1 MIVDKQALVLKINQ
15 QLADNSTQ
23 EISPRDIR
31 DNLLDI
37 IDSAGYCLTKT
48 LMLKILALR
57 PPEQQGLEM
66 AL

>member
-1 MIVDKQALVLKINQ
+1 MIVNKPSLVTKINE

-37 IDSAGYCLTKT
+37 IDSVHLQIHA
-48 LMLKILALR
+48 R
-57 PPEQQGLEM
+57 PKHSLGGLI
-66 AL
+66 